1 MNVLIYLIY
10 FLNYFYK
17 SKHLMEYLFPKH
29 SPYEIIDYSFIN
41 LSFNIAYT
49 LDNIININEIQ
60 LSHTITKKECLILMF
75 SLLLI
80 FFCFFLKLFNFK
92 YRNYF
97 FRQ

>member
-1 MNVLIYLIY
+1 
-10 FLNYFYK
+10 
-17 SKHLMEYLFPKH
+17 MEYLFPKP

-49 LDNIININEIQ
+49 LDNIININEIK
-60 LSHTITKKECLILMF
+60 LSHSITKKECFILMV

-92 YRNYF
+92 L
-97 FRQ
+97 